1 MALSAETNQ
10 RVAFNNCGVWLQQ
23 AVNGVEEAQ
32 RKGALIVSVIS
43 AAENEKR
50 QCACRSPE
58 NSYLQKKEH
67 AKTNNSS
74 RKKSAAGLYLRCAPS
89 NVTAMRQ
96 FAEERLCQA
105 WRVPF

>member
-58 NSYLQKKEH
+58 NSYLQKKSTP
-67 AKTNNSS
+67 KRTT
-74 RKKSAAGLYLRCAPS
+74 RPGKRAPLDS
-89 NVTAMRQ
+89 ICDARPAT
-96 FAEERLCQA
+96 
-105 WRVPF
+105 